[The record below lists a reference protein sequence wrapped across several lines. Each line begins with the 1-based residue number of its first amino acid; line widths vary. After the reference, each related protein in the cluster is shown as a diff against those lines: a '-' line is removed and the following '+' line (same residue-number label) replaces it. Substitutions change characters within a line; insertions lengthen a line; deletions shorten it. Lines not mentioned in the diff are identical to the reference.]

1 MSMIK
6 KKISVFEN
14 IPLLL
19 AIAGLL
25 VYGNTLFNKFVWTD
39 YGYVINNPL
48 IMNFKFSRIF
58 ESSTTAINFY
68 RPLSSLV
75 LTIEYFLFHEKAF
88 LYHFVQILF
97 AITNTSLLFNIF
109 KKFFTKNISFF
120 LSLIYLIHPIK
131 VFQVAFISSIND
143 QLYILFGL
151 LALSIAIKDK
161 QNNSNIISA
170 SVFLLLS
177 LLAKEAGILFLLAA
191 TFFQILLKTKNVKKY
206 ILSSALVLL
215 IYTGMRFFTHGFP
228 EMEQGFD
235 PFNKLTLMQRLINVP
250 QIIFFYINKFFLP
263 VKIGG
268 LHREVIATMNIS
280 NFFLPLLLSLVF
292 FGLLVSALLFIS
304 QRNPKMLRISIFFL
318 FIYVA
323 GQAMYLQIIPL
334 DYSVSSNWFAFPM
347 IGLLGILGGLASTIK
362 INVAKMTLVKTGI
375 ISICILLACFTINQN
390 TYWYDDESL
399 FTYFASVSDNFGIES
414 GLATMYL
421 NKHNYEEALKHEF
434 RSVAMFPYDGNLT
447 GLMIL
452 YDRLGDSIMAE
463 KTAQRAL
470 NAENHAPK
478 KHQPPTYIALIE
490 FFLRQNEMAL
500 AEKTLTDAVT
510 DYPDEP
516 GFWKF
521 LAVVQNKL
529 QKKEQ
534 AKRSIEKAYEVA
546 QTHKI
551 SQEIPQIQQVY
562 REIMVN

>member
-1 MSMIK
+1 MSMVK
-6 KKISVFEN
+6 KKLSVVEN
-14 IPLLL
+14 VPLLL
-19 AIAGLL
+19 ALIGLL

-39 YGYVINNPL
+39 FGYVINNPL

-58 ESSTTAINFY
+58 ESSATAINFY

-75 LTIEYFLFHEKAF
+75 LTIEYFLFQDKAF
-88 LYHFVQILF
+88 LYHLVQIIF
-97 AITNTSLLFNIF
+97 AIVNASLLFSIF

-131 VFQVAFISSIND
+131 VFQIAFISSIND
-143 QLYILFGL
+143 QLYLLFGL
-151 LALSIAIKDK
+151 LALTIVVKDK
-161 QNNSNIISA
+161 QKNSDIVLISI
-170 SVFLLLS
+170 FLLLS

-191 TFFQILLKTKNVKKY
+191 TFFEIFLKTKNVKKY

-215 IYTGMRFFTHGFP
+215 TYTGMRYITHGFTK
-228 EMEQGFD
+228 MEHGFD
-235 PFNKLTLMQRLINVP
+235 PFNNLTLTQHLINVP

-268 LHREVIATMNIS
+268 LHREVITTVNVS
-280 NFFLPLLLSLVF
+280 NFFLPLLLSLLF
-292 FGLLVSALLFIS
+292 FGLLLSALIFIS
-304 QRNPKMLRISIFFL
+304 KRNPKMLRISIFFL
-318 FIYVA
+318 FIYIV

-347 IGLLGILGGLASTIK
+347 IGLLGIVGGFASTIK
-362 INVAKMTLVKTGI
+362 INLAKMTLVKTGI

-399 FTYFASVSDNFGIES
+399 FTYFASVSDNFGIEA
-414 GLATMYL
+414 GLATTYL
-421 NKHNYEEALKHEF
+421 NKHKYAEALKHEL

-447 GLMIL
+447 GLTII
-452 YDRLGDSIMAE
+452 YDRLGNSSMAK
-463 KTAQRAL
+463 KTAQRAM
-470 NAENHAPK
+470 NADNHAQK
-478 KHQPPTYIALIE
+478 KHQPPTYIALTE
-490 FFLRQNEMAL
+490 FFLRQNELVL
-500 AEKTLTDAVT
+500 AEKTLIDAVK

-546 QTHKI
+546 QAHKI

-562 REIMVN
+562 REIMIN